1 LGFRCT
7 AHSSKL
13 DHDFDDAIQ
22 HLPLHTEALMDAD
35 GEDGGKKLWDGYG
48 IVSDVIVCF
57 LLHGIIL
64 PH

>member
-1 LGFRCT
+1 M

-22 HLPLHTEALMDAD
+22 HSPSHTEALMDVV
-35 GEDGGKKLWDGYG
+35 GEDRGKKLWDGYR
-48 IVSDVIVCF
+48 IVLDVIVCS
-57 LLHGIIL
+57 LTHEIIS